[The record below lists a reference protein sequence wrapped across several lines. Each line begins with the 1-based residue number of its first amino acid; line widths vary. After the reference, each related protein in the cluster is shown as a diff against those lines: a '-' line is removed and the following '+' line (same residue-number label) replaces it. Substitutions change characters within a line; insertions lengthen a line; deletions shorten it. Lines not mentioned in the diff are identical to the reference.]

1 MGKTINDKQIKFD
14 EKPIPKVNQTC
25 MFFDDG
31 KISYSRMYQATVKQV
46 MVYDDAPD
54 KVKKAFERESKAHD
68 WIWNK
73 TTDYIIACARLA
85 IDNAHN
91 LFPPTLRG
99 VWFQPCKV
107 RGVGI
112 VTAIILGTMDIL
124 PSSLVPHLQEDTLQ
138 RIYLVAI
145 QTAVHVMP

>member
-1 MGKTINDKQIKFD
+1 MSKIINGKQMKFS

-54 KVKKAFERESKAHD
+54 KVKKAFERESKTHD

-73 TTDYIIACARLA
+73 TTDYIVACEIKDYDKNLIWFARTV
-85 IDNAHN
+85 D
-91 LFPPTLRG
+91 G
-99 VWFQPCKV
+99 GWFS
-107 RGVGI
+107 
-112 VTAIILGTMDIL
+112 MDVDKEWQGGRL
-124 PSSLVPHLQEDTLQ
+124 DVDGKLED
-138 RIYLVAI
+138 YLVSLFD
-145 QTAVHVMP
+145 

>member
-1 MGKTINDKQIKFD
+1 MSKTINSKQTKFD

-54 KVKKAFERESKAHD
+54 KVKKAFERESKTHD

-73 TTDYIIACARLA
+73 TTDYIVACEIKDYDNNLIWFARTVDGGWFSMDVDKSWQGGRLD
-85 IDNAHN
+85 IDGK
-91 LFPPTLRG
+91 L
-99 VWFQPCKV
+99 
-107 RGVGI
+107 
-112 VTAIILGTMDIL
+112 
-124 PSSLVPHLQEDTLQ
+124 ED
-138 RIYLVAI
+138 YLVSLFD
-145 QTAVHVMP
+145 

>member
-54 KVKKAFERESKAHD
+54 KVKKAFEHESKTHD

-73 TTDYIIACARLA
+73 TTDYIIACEIKDYDKNLIWFARTTDGGWFSMDVDKSWQGGRLD
-85 IDNAHN
+85 IDGK
-91 LFPPTLRG
+91 L
-99 VWFQPCKV
+99 
-107 RGVGI
+107 
-112 VTAIILGTMDIL
+112 
-124 PSSLVPHLQEDTLQ
+124 ED
-138 RIYLVAI
+138 YLVSLFD
-145 QTAVHVMP
+145 

>member
-46 MVYDDAPD
+46 MKFNDAPD
-54 KVKKAFERESKAHD
+54 KVKKAFERESKTHD

-73 TTDYIIACARLA
+73 TTDYIIACDIKDYDKNLIWFARTV
-85 IDNAHN
+85 D
-91 LFPPTLRG
+91 G
-99 VWFQPCKV
+99 GWFSMDVDKAWQGGLVEMYGELEYKLV
-107 RGVGI
+107 R
-112 VTAIILGTMDIL
+112 LCD
-124 PSSLVPHLQEDTLQ
+124 
-138 RIYLVAI
+138 
-145 QTAVHVMP
+145 

>member
-1 MGKTINDKQIKFD
+1 MNKTINSKQMKFS

-54 KVKKAFERESKAHD
+54 KVKKAFERESKTHD

-73 TTDYIIACARLA
+73 TTDYIVACDIKDYDKNLIWFARTVDGGWFSMDVDKSWQGGRLD
-85 IDNAHN
+85 IDGK
-91 LFPPTLRG
+91 L
-99 VWFQPCKV
+99 
-107 RGVGI
+107 
-112 VTAIILGTMDIL
+112 
-124 PSSLVPHLQEDTLQ
+124 ED
-138 RIYLVAI
+138 YLVSLFD
-145 QTAVHVMP
+145 

>member
-1 MGKTINDKQIKFD
+1 MSKKINNKQIKFD

-54 KVKKAFERESKAHD
+54 KVKKAFERESKTHD

-73 TTDYIIACARLA
+73 TTDYIIACDIKDYDNNLIWFARTVDGGWFSMDVDKSWQGGRLD
-85 IDNAHN
+85 IDGKLEDYLIS
-91 LFPPTLRG
+91 LF
-99 VWFQPCKV
+99 
-107 RGVGI
+107 
-112 VTAIILGTMDIL
+112 D
-124 PSSLVPHLQEDTLQ
+124 
-138 RIYLVAI
+138 
-145 QTAVHVMP
+145 

>member
-1 MGKTINDKQIKFD
+1 MGKTINSNQIKFD

-54 KVKKAFERESKAHD
+54 KVKNAFERESKTHD

-73 TTDYIIACARLA
+73 TTDYIIACDIKDYDKNLIWFARTVDGGWFSMDVDKSWQGGRLD
-85 IDNAHN
+85 IDGK
-91 LFPPTLRG
+91 L
-99 VWFQPCKV
+99 
-107 RGVGI
+107 
-112 VTAIILGTMDIL
+112 
-124 PSSLVPHLQEDTLQ
+124 ED
-138 RIYLVAI
+138 YLVSLFD
-145 QTAVHVMP
+145 

>member
-1 MGKTINDKQIKFD
+1 MSKTINSKQIEFD

-54 KVKKAFERESKAHD
+54 KVKKAFERESKTHD

-73 TTDYIIACARLA
+73 TTDYIIACDIRDYDKNLIWFARTV
-85 IDNAHN
+85 D
-91 LFPPTLRG
+91 G
-99 VWFQPCKV
+99 GWFS
-107 RGVGI
+107 
-112 VTAIILGTMDIL
+112 MDVDKEWQGGRL
-124 PSSLVPHLQEDTLQ
+124 DVDGKLED
-138 RIYLVAI
+138 YLVSLFD
-145 QTAVHVMP
+145 

>member
-1 MGKTINDKQIKFD
+1 MGKTINSKQIKFD

-54 KVKKAFERESKAHD
+54 KVKKAFERESKSHD

-73 TTDYIIACARLA
+73 TTDYIIACDIKDYDKNLIWFARTVDGGWFSMDVDKSWQGGRLD
-85 IDNAHN
+85 IDGK
-91 LFPPTLRG
+91 L
-99 VWFQPCKV
+99 
-107 RGVGI
+107 
-112 VTAIILGTMDIL
+112 
-124 PSSLVPHLQEDTLQ
+124 ED
-138 RIYLVAI
+138 YLVSLFD
-145 QTAVHVMP
+145 

>member
-1 MGKTINDKQIKFD
+1 MNKTINSKQMKFN

-54 KVKKAFERESKAHD
+54 KVKKAFEHESKTHD

-73 TTDYIIACARLA
+73 TTDYIIACDIKDYDKNLIWFARTV
-85 IDNAHN
+85 D
-91 LFPPTLRG
+91 G
-99 VWFQPCKV
+99 GWFS
-107 RGVGI
+107 
-112 VTAIILGTMDIL
+112 MDVDKSWQGGRL
-124 PSSLVPHLQEDTLQ
+124 DVDGELED
-138 RIYLVAI
+138 YLVSLFD
-145 QTAVHVMP
+145 

>member
-1 MGKTINDKQIKFD
+1 MSKTINSKQIKFD

-54 KVKKAFERESKAHD
+54 KVKKAFERESKTHD

-73 TTDYIIACARLA
+73 TTDYIIACDIKDYDKNLIWFARTVDGGWFSMDVDKSWQGGRLD
-85 IDNAHN
+85 IDGKLEDYLIS
-91 LFPPTLRG
+91 LF
-99 VWFQPCKV
+99 
-107 RGVGI
+107 
-112 VTAIILGTMDIL
+112 D
-124 PSSLVPHLQEDTLQ
+124 
-138 RIYLVAI
+138 
-145 QTAVHVMP
+145 

>member
-1 MGKTINDKQIKFD
+1 MSKTINGKQMKFS

-54 KVKKAFERESKAHD
+54 KVKKAFERESKTHD

-73 TTDYIIACARLA
+73 TTDYIVACEIKDYDKNLIWFARTVDGGWFSMDVDREWQGGRLD
-85 IDNAHN
+85 IDGELEDYLIS
-91 LFPPTLRG
+91 LF
-99 VWFQPCKV
+99 
-107 RGVGI
+107 
-112 VTAIILGTMDIL
+112 D
-124 PSSLVPHLQEDTLQ
+124 
-138 RIYLVAI
+138 
-145 QTAVHVMP
+145 

>member
-1 MGKTINDKQIKFD
+1 MSKTINSKQIKFD

-54 KVKKAFERESKAHD
+54 KVKKAFERESKTHD

-73 TTDYIIACARLA
+73 TTDYIIACDIKDYDNNLIWFARTVDGGWFSMDVDKSWQGGRLD
-85 IDNAHN
+85 IDGE
-91 LFPPTLRG
+91 L
-99 VWFQPCKV
+99 
-107 RGVGI
+107 
-112 VTAIILGTMDIL
+112 
-124 PSSLVPHLQEDTLQ
+124 ED
-138 RIYLVAI
+138 YLVSLFD
-145 QTAVHVMP
+145 

>member
-1 MGKTINDKQIKFD
+1 MGKKINSKQIKFD

-73 TTDYIIACARLA
+73 TTDYIIACDIKDYDKNLIWFARTVDGGWFSMDVDKSWQGGRLD
-85 IDNAHN
+85 IDGE
-91 LFPPTLRG
+91 L
-99 VWFQPCKV
+99 
-107 RGVGI
+107 
-112 VTAIILGTMDIL
+112 
-124 PSSLVPHLQEDTLQ
+124 ED
-138 RIYLVAI
+138 YLVSLFD
-145 QTAVHVMP
+145 

>member
-1 MGKTINDKQIKFD
+1 MSKIINSKQIKFD

-54 KVKKAFERESKAHD
+54 KVKNAFERESKTHD

-73 TTDYIIACARLA
+73 TTDYIIACDIKDYDNNLIWFARTVDGGWFSMDVDKSWQGGRLD
-85 IDNAHN
+85 IDGE
-91 LFPPTLRG
+91 L
-99 VWFQPCKV
+99 
-107 RGVGI
+107 
-112 VTAIILGTMDIL
+112 
-124 PSSLVPHLQEDTLQ
+124 ED
-138 RIYLVAI
+138 YLVSLFD
-145 QTAVHVMP
+145 

>member
-1 MGKTINDKQIKFD
+1 MGKTINSKQTKFD

-54 KVKKAFERESKAHD
+54 KVKKAFERESKTHD

-73 TTDYIIACARLA
+73 TTDYIIACDIKDYDNNLIWFARTV
-85 IDNAHN
+85 D
-91 LFPPTLRG
+91 G
-99 VWFQPCKV
+99 GWFS
-107 RGVGI
+107 
-112 VTAIILGTMDIL
+112 MDVDKSWQGGRL
-124 PSSLVPHLQEDTLQ
+124 DVDGELED
-138 RIYLVAI
+138 YLVSLFD
-145 QTAVHVMP
+145 

>member
-1 MGKTINDKQIKFD
+1 MDKTINSKQNKFD

-54 KVKKAFERESKAHD
+54 KVKKAFERESKTHD

-73 TTDYIIACARLA
+73 TTDYIIACDIKDYDNNLIWFARTVDGGWFSMDVDKSWQGGRLD
-85 IDNAHN
+85 IDGE
-91 LFPPTLRG
+91 L
-99 VWFQPCKV
+99 
-107 RGVGI
+107 
-112 VTAIILGTMDIL
+112 
-124 PSSLVPHLQEDTLQ
+124 ED
-138 RIYLVAI
+138 YLVSLFD
-145 QTAVHVMP
+145 